1 MLKRSK
7 LYIGISLIASAL
19 TLVVTFIVLCIKK
32 KSIGKAIL
40 GIAAIEGVGGAAL
53 ILSYLDDESMLSPC
67 RGIFRKDHG
76 FEFFD
81 DAEADD
87 TGKIARA
94 ELCDDEIASFEG
106 EELKYKLDFDI
117 PRDEEATEAD
127 FQE

>member
-19 TLVVTFIVLCIKK
+19 TLVITFIVLCVKK
-32 KSIGKAIL
+32 KNIGKAML
-40 GIAAIEGVGGAAL
+40 AVAAIEGVGGAAL
-53 ILSYLDDESMLSPC
+53 VLSYLDDESLLSPC
-67 RGIFRKDHG
+67 RGIFKKNSS

-94 ELCDDEIASFEG
+94 ELCDDDIASISES
-106 EELKYKLDFDI
+106 ELQYKLDFEI